1 MIIAKNITKS
11 YDDLKILKGID
22 IQINQAEIVSI
33 MGKSGAG
40 KSTLLHIL
48 GTLDKADSGTL
59 EIDGQNLGNKSD
71 KELSIFRNQKLGFV
85 FQFHHL
91 LAEFTALENVII
103 PALISGTSKK
113 TAEKTAMEVLERL
126 EISKRAQ
133 HKPSEM
139 SGGEQQRVAIARAL
153 INNPAVIFADEP
165 TGNLDHESS
174 DAFHK
179 LLKDLNKDLG
189 QTFVIVTHNKDLA
202 NLSDRVIH
210 IQDGLLLD

>member
-11 YDDLKILKGID
+11 YNDLKNSEGID

>member
-11 YDDLKILKGID
+11 YNDLKILKGID

-48 GTLDKADSGTL
+48 GTLDKSDSGTL

>member
-11 YDDLKILKGID
+11 YNDLKILKGID

-202 NLSDRVIH
+202 NLSDRVIN

>member
-11 YDDLKILKGID
+11 YNDLKILKGID